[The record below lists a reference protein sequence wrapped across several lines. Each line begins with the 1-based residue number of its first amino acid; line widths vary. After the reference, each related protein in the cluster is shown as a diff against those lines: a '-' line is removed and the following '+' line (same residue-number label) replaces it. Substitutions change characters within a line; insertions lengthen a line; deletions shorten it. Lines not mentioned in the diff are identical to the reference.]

1 MRLTLWPKRLLFLA
15 YAVAAIMVV
24 LQLGL
29 SRVPAA
35 LVVVLPLAAIEGL
48 LRLLAGPRLKVFTQQ
63 VHRLMQEG
71 ADEKLLAYYDQQR
84 FLQFAGPS
92 YVLLDKLGLI
102 HAHLGNAAAAAAAY
116 QDALDEAPGKK
127 QVEIA
132 IKLADAL
139 RLSGEHEKAERFYRE
154 VVAVTDEHAQTNQHL
169 AELLLARDPTSD
181 EALELLRKA
190 DQHARRDAEGAILR
204 CNLVRLLLDRGEPDE
219 AKRVLEQARRDLE
232 GSDNLVAQEL
242 FEQAQAA
249 LTAHESAAVASKEPA
264 ITLDAR

>member
-1 MRLTLWPKRLLFLA
+1 
-15 YAVAAIMVV
+15 MVV

-29 SRVPAA
+29 SRVPAV
-35 LVVVLPLAAIEGL
+35 LIVVLPLAAIEGL
-48 LRLLAGPRLKVFTQQ
+48 LRLLAGPRLKVFSQQ

-71 ADEKLLAYYDQQR
+71 ADEKLLPYYTQQR

-92 YVLLDKLGLI
+92 YLLLDKLGLI

-169 AELLLARDPTSD
+169 AELLLARDPKSD

-204 CNLVRLLLDRGEPDE
+204 CSLVRLLLDRGEPDE

-242 FEQAQAA
+242 FDQAQAA
-249 LTAHESAAVASKEPA
+249 LAAHEASKEPSM
-264 ITLDAR
+264 TFDAR